1 MLKYLVGRIVQLIP
15 ILILVSAIVF
25 LVMYILPGDP
35 AQLALM
41 GQSAI
46 SREQVLELRERMG
59 LNDPVYIRYGRFL
72 AGALRGDLGVSAR
85 FRRPVTDV
93 VLEQFPA
100 TLRLTIASMI
110 ITAVLGFAIGTAAA
124 VWRHSWIDNLGMFLS
139 LFGVSTPIFW
149 SGLMAIFLFSF
160 RLGWLP
166 ATGTGGWKGMIL
178 PAGTLGLIGAGTLA
192 RLTRSGFIEVMAEDY
207 IRTARAKGLRERL
220 VLSRHV
226 LKNALIP
233 IITILGLRFGAM
245 LSGAVVTETVFSRPG
260 IGRLTVSAILWQDF
274 ALAQGAILLTAVS
287 YLGVNLIVDVA
298 YAWVDPRIKYES

>member
-1 MLKYLVGRIVQLIP
+1 MYL
-15 ILILVSAIVF
+15 
-25 LVMYILPGDP
+25 LPGDP

-46 SREQVLELRERMG
+46 SKEQIEKLREQMG
-59 LNDPVYIRYGRFL
+59 LNDPVYVRYGRFL
-72 AGALRGDLGVSAR
+72 VGALQGDLGESVR
-85 FRRPVTDV
+85 FRLPVTRV
-93 VLEQFPA
+93 VLEQFPS
-100 TLRLTIASMI
+100 TLQLALVSML
-110 ITAVLGFAIGTAAA
+110 ITLVLGFTIGMIAAL
-124 VWRHSWIDNLGMFLS
+124 WRHSWIDNLVMFLS

-166 ATGTGGWKGMIL
+166 STGTGGWKGMIL
-178 PAGTLGLIGAGTLA
+178 PAFTLGLGGAGTLA
-192 RLTRSGFIEVMAEDY
+192 RLTRSGVIEILSQDY
-207 IRTARAKGLRERL
+207 VRTARAKGLGEMA

-233 IITILGLRFGAM
+233 IVTILGLRFGGM

-274 ALAQGAILLTAVS
+274 TLAQGTILFTAVF
-287 YLGVNLIVDVA
+287 YLFVNVLVDVS
-298 YAWVDPRIKYES
+298 YAWLDPRIHYE

>member
-1 MLKYLVGRIVQLIP
+1 MLRYLARRLVQLIP
-15 ILILVSAIVF
+15 VIILVSAIVF
-25 LVMYILPGDP
+25 LIMYLLPGDP

-46 SREQVLELRERMG
+46 SKDQIEKLREQMG
-59 LNDPVYIRYGRFL
+59 LNDPVYVRYGRFL
-72 AGALRGDLGVSAR
+72 VGALQGDLGESVR
-85 FRRPVTDV
+85 FRLPVTRV
-93 VLEQFPA
+93 VLEQFPS
-100 TLRLTIASMI
+100 TLQLALVSML
-110 ITAVLGFAIGTAAA
+110 ITLVLGFTIGMVAALR
-124 VWRHSWIDNLGMFLS
+124 RHSWIDNLVMFLS

-166 ATGTGGWKGMIL
+166 STGTGGWKGMIL
-178 PAGTLGLIGAGTLA
+178 PAFTLGLGGAGTLA
-192 RLTRSGFIEVMAEDY
+192 RLTRSGVIEVLSQDY
-207 IRTARAKGLRERL
+207 VRTARAKGLGDVA

-233 IITILGLRFGAM
+233 IVTILGLRFGGM

-274 ALAQGAILLTAVS
+274 TLAQGTILFTAVF
-287 YLGVNLIVDVA
+287 YLFVNVLVDVS
-298 YAWVDPRIKYES
+298 YAWLDPRIHYE